1 MLVVLSSGY
10 ASNGWCRH
18 EFDHACYHLQQ
29 YNISNLII
37 VVLDL
42 NQATGTRGC
51 RGTAGAAGTGP
62 GGARINSGC
71 NSFIRHQT
79 HDDNDDGRRCIINCQ
94 VCNPDKNDD
103 GEENESGDANALSLS
118 FRRSNVFS
126 KHTTNSCVFDRNKD
140 GNAVPSRNRKDNA
153 IPDRRAISSAVLDR
167 NRKDNAI
174 PDRNTVNNAVPNRK
188 RDDGAVPD
196 IMGSSG
202 VVPNRN
208 RDDGAVPDRMGSS
221 GVVPNR
227 NRDNGAVSDRMG
239 SSGVVPNR
247 NRDDGAVPDRM
258 GNCGVVPN
266 RNRDDGP
273 VPDRMGNC
281 GVVPDRN
288 NKGAA
293 AAVEDIELD
302 AIDLDMAMNNTD
314 DPGLNKA
321 VTRESRYPHQTPTD
335 DRKDKR
341 YPHQTPTDDRKKKR
355 HLARSEER
363 VMGQLEAMSE
373 FLEDGVVVTL
383 EPLRSFLLQGRYLRT
398 SDWLFRYKLFSEL
411 CKQRRGRQD

>member
-208 RDDGAVPDRMGSS
+208 RDDGAVPDRMG
-221 GVVPNR
+221 
-227 NRDNGAVSDRMG
+227 
-239 SSGVVPNR
+239 
-247 NRDDGAVPDRM
+247 
-258 GNCGVVPN
+258 NCGVVPN

-321 VTRESRYPHQTPTD
+321 VTRESRYPHQTPTDDRKDKRYPHQTPTD